1 MVKDQR
7 NKWQKEL
14 EQLSKKTYQATDEE
28 LFGAY
33 KQALSEIKLEV
44 KAYLDDYEKLSF
56 SKKLEVD
63 RKLQAGKQIDEVLYK
78 LSDKTHPTIRNYLKA
93 EAEQGYYGTFYDLE
107 QANNLSINFN
117 LLTQGYIE
125 RITDKK
131 IAGKNLSKLLYQ
143 KRNRL
148 GKLAT
153 NALTVGAAKGDDYKK
168 IAKNIGELTEASY
181 KQALRIARTEGGR
194 AQSTAKQKGYEEA
207 VSKGIDLK
215 KKWLSTLDEKTRS
228 SHQHLDGQIIEID
241 EKFQSGKGKAE
252 GPRMFGVAREDINC
266 RCTTV
271 TVVNGYDPA
280 LERKDNV
287 SSEVIKAKNYEEW
300 LNARK

>member
-33 KQALSEIKLEV
+33 KQALSEIKLSE
-44 KAYLDDYEKLSF
+44 
-56 SKKLEVD
+56 
-63 RKLQAGKQIDEVLYK
+63 
-78 LSDKTHPTIRNYLKA
+78 KTHPTIRNYLKA

-117 LLTQGYIE
+117 LLTQSYIE
-125 RITDKK
+125 QLTDKK
-131 IAGKNLSKLLYQ
+131 IAGKSLEERLYQ
-143 KRNRL
+143 KRDKL
-148 GKLAT
+148 AELAT

-228 SHQHLDGQIIEID
+228 SHQHLDGQIVEID

-252 GPRMFGVAREDINC
+252 GPRMFGIASEDINC

-280 LERKDNV
+280 LERKDNTSGEIV
-287 SSEVIKAKNYEEW
+287 KVKND
-300 LNARK
+300 